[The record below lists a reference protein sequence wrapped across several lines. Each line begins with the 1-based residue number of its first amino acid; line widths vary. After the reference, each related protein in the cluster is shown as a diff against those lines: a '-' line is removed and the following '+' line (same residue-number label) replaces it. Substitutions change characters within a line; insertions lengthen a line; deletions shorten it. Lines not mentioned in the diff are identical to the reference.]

1 MKTRLCVWP
10 PAQRGAALV
19 SVIFLIVTVA
29 ALGAFAIRTGMD
41 YEQQATLALQEVRAD
56 AAAYSG
62 MEYAV
67 NRLSVSP
74 NPACGVLP
82 PGGLNFPANALGM
95 TGIRVVFVCAP
106 SATQPSTGGRVFE
119 ITARAQ
125 SGVFGNPDYVQRER
139 TRRVSNVS
147 GSWQPAD

>member
-1 MKTRLCVWP
+1 MKT
-10 PAQRGAALV
+10 QRGAALV

-29 ALGAFAIRTGMD
+29 AIGAFAIRTGMD
-41 YEQQATLALQEVRAD
+41 YEQQATLTLQEVRAD

-67 NRLSVSP
+67 NRFSV
-74 NPACGVLP
+74 NPACGALP
-82 PGGLNFPANALGM
+82 AGGLNFPASATGM
-95 TGIRVVFVCAP
+95 TGIRVAFVCAA
-106 SATQPSTGGRVFE
+106 SATQPSTGLVFE
-119 ITARAQ
+119 VTARAQ

-139 TRRVSNVS
+139 TRRISNVS